1 MGYRSDVVLAIAPE
15 AASAFMALCAKEPKV
30 LELCQQAD
38 NFESG
43 YEQKG
48 DYFMYWSGIKWYC
61 DDPEIA
67 AINSL
72 VQALDS
78 DDLFEYGEPDAPRC
92 PNGNGTTQWHEY
104 FKFIRIGEDLDDTE
118 CLGWGFNDIQMSRA
132 INF

>member
-48 DYFMYWSGIKWYC
+48 DYFMHWSSIKWY
-61 DDPEIA
+61 DADPEIA

-78 DDLFEYGEPDAPRC
+78 DDLAEYGEADAPRC
-92 PNGNGTTQWHEY
+92 PSGNGTTQWHEY